1 MSTEKSIG
9 GNFKKLVNLYTIGFT
24 IYFLLIN
31 FIFQI
36 TDSLSL
42 LLNVVFLLIP
52 ISFIVS
58 HLSIPNNLA
67 GYNCNTYKLKHLV
80 NKNNESTSPF

>member
-9 GNFKKLVNLYTIGFT
+9 GNFKELVNLHTIGFI
-24 IYFLLIN
+24 IYFLTIN
-31 FIFQI
+31 FIFQV

-67 GYNCNTYKLKHLV
+67 GYHRNSYKVKHLV
-80 NKNNESTSPF
+80 IKNNESTSPF